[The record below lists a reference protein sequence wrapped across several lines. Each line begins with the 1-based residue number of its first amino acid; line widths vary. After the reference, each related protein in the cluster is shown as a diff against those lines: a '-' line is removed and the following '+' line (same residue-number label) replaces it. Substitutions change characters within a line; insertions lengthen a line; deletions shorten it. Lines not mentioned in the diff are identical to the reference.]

1 MLYNNHVALWIP
13 LVTGHVET
21 TPPRG
26 YEAIDTINSNVGA

>member
-13 LVTGHVET
+13 LETGHVEA

-26 YEAIDTINSNVGA
+26 YEAMDTITPNVGA